1 MWRWE
6 SAADEPRRQ
15 KVLKH
20 FSRVHSRTHT
30 KQNET
35 KLTTTNSSGRW
46 PLLVVISFLSHFP
59 HSISFDLIL
68 GKNFFEKVVFLG
80 GKIWKATRA
89 STEHDTNLF
98 EKTCHAHAS
107 VHHFRQR
114 ILVHSPLLLLTF

>member
-59 HSISFDLIL
+59 HSIPFDFIS
-68 GKNFFEKVVFLG
+68 
-80 GKIWKATRA
+80 GKIVFRCFSWWK
-89 STEHDTNLF
+89 NL
-98 EKTCHAHAS
+98 EGNAR
-107 VHHFRQR
+107 VD
-114 ILVHSPLLLLTF
+114 